1 MSIYSYF
8 FPDSENDDNDAVMI
22 DDKNDDKKYILQLQ
36 MELSDLRLQ
45 LIAENKHYTRQLN
58 DASDA
63 IDKLRIEL
71 TATNIN
77 YESLRSKYISI
88 LNKHKKIY

>member
-1 MSIYSYF
+1 MSLYSYF
-8 FPDSENDDNDAVMI
+8 FPDSDDDNDVVMI
-22 DDKNDDKKYILQLQ
+22 EDKKEDKKYILQLQ

-58 DASDA
+58 EASDA

>member
-1 MSIYSYF
+1 MSLYSYF
-8 FPDSENDDNDAVMI
+8 FPDSDDDNDVVMI
-22 DDKNDDKKYILQLQ
+22 EDKKEDKKYILQLQ

>member
-1 MSIYSYF
+1 MSLYSYF
-8 FPDSENDDNDAVMI
+8 FPDSDDDNDVVMI
-22 DDKNDDKKYILQLQ
+22 EDKKEDKKYILQLQ

-58 DASDA
+58 EASDA

-77 YESLRSKYISI
+77 YESLRAKYISI